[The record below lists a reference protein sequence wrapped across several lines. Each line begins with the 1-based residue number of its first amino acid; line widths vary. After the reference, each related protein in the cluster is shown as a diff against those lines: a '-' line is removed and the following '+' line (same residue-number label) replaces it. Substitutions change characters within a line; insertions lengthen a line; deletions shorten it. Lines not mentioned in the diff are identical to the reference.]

1 MPDKR
6 PNILL
11 ITTDTQ
17 RTDTLH
23 CMGSPFAF
31 SPNIDRL
38 AREGT
43 MFTRAYTASPA
54 CMPARCS
61 ILSGLHTPLHGCTEN
76 GVMRYADMPVFTD
89 ALKQLG
95 YHTIMVGK
103 THFGSIPES
112 FDIRETVKGEKN
124 QIREDDLQNCSGGQ
138 AGRRIPAGP
147 TRYRKNTVLIPSLQ
161 TGRCTI

>member
-31 SPNIDRL
+31 SPNLDRL

-61 ILSGLHTPLHGCTEN
+61 ILSGLHTPCTDVRKMESC
-76 GVMRYADMPVFTD
+76 VMRICRF
-89 ALKQLG
+89 
-95 YHTIMVGK
+95 
-103 THFGSIPES
+103 
-112 FDIRETVKGEKN
+112 
-124 QIREDDLQNCSGGQ
+124 LQM
-138 AGRRIPAGP
+138 R
-147 TRYRKNTVLIPSLQ
+147 
-161 TGRCTI
+161 